1 MIDTCYLSKDEKSF
15 FVSTVEGK
23 VIVYNLPSFQQT
35 TTLDYKNVNDQRF
48 SIDRDEHFVLVSNSQ
63 GVFRT
68 ACPISTK
75 NPVIISNNINIP
87 EIKKFL
93 NDQREGDQAINNN
106 WIIAPFMVNSL
117 HYYSFKNEKIYL
129 KPAMIAGSPYLKST
143 IGTPLDI
150 SIIKGNTEATG
161 TIINQLKKRL
171 PENNYAL
178 ETLSDCLIDLNLG
191 GFKGLEDLYNECL
204 IPSKQKKL
212 PDSCAENIEL
222 PIVTY
227 ALTFQVN
234 PEVFLGKNIEE
245 GGKRISFLISTIRMN
260 LEIGSSE
267 SIAFLESLLKCSN
280 TEIFKTKFIQAI
292 LNDKWTRIR

>member
-35 TTLDYKNVNDQRF
+35 TTLDYKNVNYQRF

-117 HYYSFKNEKIYL
+117 HNYSFKNEKIY
-129 KPAMIAGSPYLKST
+129 
-143 IGTPLDI
+143 
-150 SIIKGNTEATG
+150 
-161 TIINQLKKRL
+161 
-171 PENNYAL
+171 
-178 ETLSDCLIDLNLG
+178 
-191 GFKGLEDLYNECL
+191 
-204 IPSKQKKL
+204 
-212 PDSCAENIEL
+212 EL